1 MYNISI
7 YIGAA
12 ICLMGQVNAV
22 PWTPNLDEFLEHELG
37 LIPSEEMQQHETHQ
51 HDTKTIPNWL
61 RDVMNQMDFTA

>member
-37 LIPSEEMQQHETHQ
+37 LIPSEDMKPHKTHQ
-51 HDTKTIPNWL
+51 HDTKTIPNWI
-61 RDVMNQMDFTA
+61 RDVMNQMDFSA